1 MNVPDDRR
9 YTEEHEW
16 ALLTPDG
23 PVRLGITDYAQEA
36 LGDIVYVELPQ
47 VGDSFDSGATL
58 AEVESTKSVADV
70 YAPLAGSVTAINEAL
85 VDQPELINSD
95 PYGDGWFVEL
105 QVSDAS
111 VLEGML
117 DAAAYGALIED

>member
-23 PVRLGITDYAQEA
+23 PVRLGITEYAQEA

-47 VGDSFDSGATL
+47 VGDAFDSGATL

-117 DAAAYGALIED
+117 DSAAYGALIED

>member
-23 PVRLGITDYAQEA
+23 TVRLGITAYAQEA

-47 VGDSFDSGATL
+47 AGDTFDSGATL

-70 YAPLAGSVTAINEAL
+70 YAPLPGTVAAINEAL

-95 PYGDGWFVEL
+95 PYGEGWFVEL
-105 QVSDAS
+105 QVGDTS
-111 VLEGML
+111 VLDGML

>member
-23 PVRLGITDYAQEA
+23 PVRLGITEYAQEA

-47 VGDSFDSGATL
+47 VGDAFDSGATL

>member
-16 ALLTPDG
+16 AETVSEG
-23 PVRLGITDYAQEA
+23 VVRLGITAYAQEA
-36 LGDIVYVELPQ
+36 LGDIVYVELPEA
-47 VGDSFDSGATL
+47 GAAFAKGATL
-58 AEVESTKSVADV
+58 AEVESTKSVADI
-70 YAPLAGSVTAINEAL
+70 YAPLAGVIKAVNEAL
-85 VDQPELINSD
+85 ADQPELINSD

-105 QVSDAS
+105 QLEDTSGLDA
-111 VLEGML
+111 ML